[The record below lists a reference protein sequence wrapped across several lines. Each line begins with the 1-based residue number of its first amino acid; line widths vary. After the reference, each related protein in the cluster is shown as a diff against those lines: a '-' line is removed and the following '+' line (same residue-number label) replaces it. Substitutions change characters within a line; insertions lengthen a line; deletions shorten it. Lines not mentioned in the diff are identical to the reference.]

1 MTTIELLLALAGATY
16 LGIGA
21 VCASRWFHHKDPIS
35 VILVTLFWPV
45 IWGLSF
51 FTK

>member
-1 MTTIELLLALAGATY
+1 MTQLLLALGGVAY

-45 IWGLSF
+45 ILGLSV